1 MITEDCKMDKIVN
14 QNRMCV
20 TRKELPQYL
29 GCGLYTADRI
39 ARKAGAR
46 IKVGN
51 RVLIYLPKVEA
62 YLAGQ
67 TE

>member
-1 MITEDCKMDKIVN
+1 MKSNETEK
-14 QNRMCV
+14 RLCV
-20 TRKELPQYL
+20 TRKEFPKYL
-29 GCGLYTADRI
+29 GCGLYTADKI
-39 ARKAGAR
+39 AKKSGAR

-51 RVLIYLPKVEA
+51 RILIFLPKVEE

>member
-1 MITEDCKMDKIVN
+1 MKSNETNK
-14 QNRMCV
+14 RLCV

-29 GCGLYTADRI
+29 GCGLYTADKI
-39 ARKAGAR
+39 AKESGAR

-51 RVLIYLPKVEA
+51 RILIFLPKVEE